1 MEKTFINCTFA
12 PHNKILQKSM
22 NKFFT
27 IILAIAFILS
37 GFESIAQNY
46 RPSKRET
53 ALDFGIVIGGSNYMG
68 ELSREWHP
76 ALEETNLGGGIM
88 CRFTVN
94 EFLSLKGSAL
104 YMRIS
109 GDDKNYASEDLYR
122 RMRNLN
128 FRSDIVEFSG
138 QIEINIPG
146 WYQSPTSFAASPY
159 LFAGLAVFRFNPKT
173 QFFFNP
179 SIHDASLSVHDGKWI
194 ELQPLSTEAQET
206 TKNNE
211 QKRYSLTQI
220 SIPFGIGYKFQLSD
234 HWTMGFEFGLR
245 KTFTDYLDDI
255 STIYW
260 DDQIVGGAGGY
271 LSNALKDRA
280 PEVGFE
286 KFPENTAR
294 GNPSTKDWYMF
305 GGLHITYRIL
315 GGKVQCFNFQ

>member
-1 MEKTFINCTFA
+1 
-12 PHNKILQKSM
+12 
-22 NKFFT
+22 
-27 IILAIAFILS
+27 LS
-37 GFESIAQNY
+37 GFHIDAQNAK
-46 RPSKRET
+46 PTKRES
-53 ALDFGIVIGGSNYMG
+53 ALDFGIVLGGSNYMG
-68 ELSREWHP
+68 ELSREWYP
-76 ALEETNLGGGIM
+76 VPEETNIGGGIM
-88 CRFTVN
+88 CRFTIN
-94 EFLSLKGSAL
+94 EFISLKGTAL
-104 YMRIS
+104 YMSIS
-109 GDDKNYASEDLYR
+109 GDDKNFASVDLYR
-122 RMRNLN
+122 KMRNLN

-146 WYQSPTSFAASPY
+146 WYQSPTSYAASPY
-159 LFAGLAVFRFNPKT
+159 LFVGLGVFRFNPKT
-173 QFFFNP
+173 QFKYYPAF
-179 SIHDASLSVHDGKWI
+179 HDESLSVHDGKWI

-220 SIPFGIGYKFQLSD
+220 CIPFGIGYKFQLND

-280 PEVGFE
+280 PEAGFE
-286 KFPENTAR
+286 RFQENLPR
-294 GNPSTKDWYMF
+294 GNPGTKDWYMF
-305 GGLHITYRIL
+305 SGIHITYRIL